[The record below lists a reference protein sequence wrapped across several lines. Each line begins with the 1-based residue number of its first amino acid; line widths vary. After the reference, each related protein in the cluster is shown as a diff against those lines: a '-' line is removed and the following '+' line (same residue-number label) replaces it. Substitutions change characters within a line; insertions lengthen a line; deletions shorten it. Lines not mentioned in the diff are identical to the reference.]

1 MGLPIFI
8 RAFQK
13 IKRVLDCHIFKS
25 NLFNSDIVD
34 GKNEYLKIS
43 VLLQNIATPLGTEWV
58 LYMWLLSTPKRS
70 DF

>member
-8 RAFQK
+8 RAFRK

-43 VLLQNIATPLGTEWV
+43 VLLQNIATPLGTE
-58 LYMWLLSTPKRS
+58 
-70 DF
+70 